1 MVITLSKALRLG
13 VLLEFGKS
21 LRLPPLGNHL
31 ILVRPAE
38 CNQLGRLYLTQQ
50 RFKSFREYKQQ
61 LQNVIFFEIR
71 PQQLKRHFHR
81 LF

>member
-21 LRLPPLGNHL
+21 LWLPPLGNHL

-38 CNQLGRLYLTQQ
+38 C
-50 RFKSFREYKQQ
+50 KSFREYKQQ